1 MKKSA
6 TLLALLAAMLCTFSC
21 MKETDFGTDSA
32 PEGYYEEIITTVI
45 PGGGTRTSFDNT
57 TGVFSWSDGD
67 EIAFHLS
74 NGEYIVAPIDPET
87 SKVRLYIPEGVTRD
101 EFAVYPASTIVTDHA
116 EKGDMQ
122 LTLPDSYDIS
132 GALQSEY
139 CPTTMLAVQD
149 PQSTTLQF
157 NHAGGLVQLNLQVP
171 AETKTV
177 KIEFPGRV
185 VTGTIPVS
193 AADSYYK
200 LDLDNPE
207 QNEEGGSEIDVTVSQ
222 EGLEEDTAVRINV
235 PVPSGT
241 YDKVKITYNDGEDDT
256 LEYTKNSSFTLGRS
270 GGKRISPDEED
281 FVDATN
287 YLWFEALEDGCTITF
302 QRPGN
307 DYDELSSVSLY
318 YSTDGK
324 KTWNE
329 YNWNSNYSGETITLN
344 QGDIVWFYNEAPHM
358 SHITP
363 WYWDETT
370 QQMVYQEWTE
380 MSDITSGWWAYGGE
394 NPEIDHFDVSNGFD
408 DYWNAYTTARYRI
421 YCSGGKTKVGGRL
434 DALLSKCEGTPAS
447 FEFTG
452 LFSGNGLYNASEL
465 ILPDKPFETLTVAPY
480 FKLFCHCEGLEYA
493 PEVLPLTD
501 LTNAPGIYAAMFA
514 YCYNLKT
521 TPRLPA
527 TTLSS
532 GCYHMMFYWSCGF
545 ETPPE
550 LPATVLVNGCYSR
563 MFFQTGIKETPQL
576 LSTQLAPGC
585 YSQMFANC
593 GGLETAY
600 DLPALIAPYRC
611 YFGMFS
617 GCQPALKRAPEI
629 AATSWGPEC
638 FASMFSDCWGLEEAP
653 SELHCKNFI
662 QSQYIDLEDEYDGG
676 HYLTMMFWNQN
687 YSYANKGNDVLTKS
701 PRITI
706 EQMPPTTRYFMDNM
720 FTLCTALNEI
730 YIDCPFDLTDENA
743 QDIAY
748 NWVKNVASTGTFY
761 RRNHGVSWAQG
772 NNAVP
777 TGWSVYIIEDVDPQ
791 I

>member
-21 MKETDFGTDSA
+21 MKETDFGTGPA

-122 LTLPDSYDIS
+122 LTLPDPYDIS

-149 PQSTTLQF
+149 PESSTLRF
-157 NHAGGLVQLNLQVP
+157 NHAGGLVQLNLEVP
-171 AETKTV
+171 AQTKTV
-177 KIEFPGRV
+177 KVEFPDRV

-193 AADSYYK
+193 ADNTYYK
-200 LDLDNPE
+200 LDLDDPE
-207 QNEEGGSEIDVTVSQ
+207 HNEEGGSEIDIKVSQ

-241 YDKVKITYNDGEDDT
+241 YDKVKITYNDGEEDT

-270 GGKRISPDEED
+270 GGKRISPDEEE

-287 YLWFEALEDGCTITF
+287 YLHFEGLEDGCQVYF
-302 QRPGN
+302 ERWEYGN
-307 DYDELSSVSLY
+307 ELSDVSLY
-318 YSTDGK
+318 YSIDGK
-324 KTWNE
+324 RTWNA
-329 YNWNSNYSGETITLN
+329 YTIGTTDAIITLN
-344 QGDIVWFYNEAPHM
+344 EGDVVWFYNESPHL
-358 SHITP
+358 SHVTP
-363 WYWDETT
+363 SYWDEINE
-370 QQMVYQEWTE
+370 QMVYQEWTQ
-380 MSDITSGWWAYGGE
+380 MSDINSYWYNTLGTNKDP
-394 NPEIDHFDVSNGFD
+394 NPQIDYFSLTNGYDNHF
-408 DYWNAYTTARYRI
+408 NAMTDARYVVF
-421 YCSGGKTKVGGRL
+421 CHGQVKVGGRL
-434 DALLSKCEGTPAS
+434 DALLSKGQGTPAS
-447 FEFTG
+447 FEFTD
-452 LFSGNGLYNASEL
+452 LFHGSISDASEL

-480 FKLFCHCEGLEYA
+480 LKLFAGCNYLEYA

-514 YCYNLKT
+514 NCYNLKT

-532 GCYHMMFYWSCGF
+532 GCYHMMFYYSGIS
-545 ETPPE
+545 EAPE
-550 LPATVLVNGCYSR
+550 LPATVLANGCYSN
-563 MFFQTGIKETPQL
+563 MFYQTGLTEAPVL
-576 LSTQLAPGC
+576 PATQLAPYC
-585 YSQMFANC
+585 YSYMFANC
-593 GGLETAY
+593 HILESAH
-600 DLPALIAPYRC
+600 DLPAQVAPYGC
-611 YFGMFS
+611 YQYMYY
-617 GCQPALKRAPEI
+617 GCTTGLKTAPEI
-629 AATSWGPEC
+629 AATSWGPKC
-638 FASMFSDCWGLEEAP
+638 FAGMFRNCFSLEEAP
-653 SELHCKNFI
+653 SELHCEEFI

-676 HYLTMMFWNQN
+676 NYLSGMF
-687 YSYANKGNDVLTKS
+687 GNDGYASYVCNNVLTKS

-706 EQMPPTTRYFMDNM
+706 EQMPPTTRYFMDGM
-720 FTLCTALNEI
+720 FSNCTALNEI

-777 TGWSVYIIEDVDPQ
+777 TGWSVYIIEDVESQ